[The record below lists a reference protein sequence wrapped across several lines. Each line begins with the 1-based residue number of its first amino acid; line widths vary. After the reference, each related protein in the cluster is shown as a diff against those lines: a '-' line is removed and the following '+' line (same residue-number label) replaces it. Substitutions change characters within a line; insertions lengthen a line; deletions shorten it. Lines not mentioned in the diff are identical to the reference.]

1 MSNSNNTKNNLPSEK
16 NFGLTF
22 ACVFIIIALWP
33 LLAGEPIRLWS
44 IIVSIFLVII
54 SFIFP
59 KILRPF
65 NKWWYKFG
73 ILLGSIVSRIVIPLV
88 FYLVV
93 TPMGLIM
100 RIFGKDFLEKKIKPD
115 VSSYWMNKNK
125 EKISMKDQF

>member
-88 FYLVV
+88 FYLVI

-100 RIFGKDFLEKKIKPD
+100 RFFGKDFLEKKIKPGI
-115 VSSYWMNKNK
+115 STYWTNKNK